1 MFNCSNIRSKLWRRE
16 SEQHQAGWEIDSKM
30 QLQRIYS
37 RTSCCSTDCTSWPA
51 NIQNWSSKYGRSTS
65 LVSRVYWTSDRP
77 VNVTDRPDRSRY
89 HSLYLVGRHRQAAGG
104 SRGEVITFWLIWLR
118 LHVVEEAEDERAV
131 LNVDLTTAVLGTEFL
146 LDVALVTKKLLVY
159 YVVNTGCP
167 IFLVRSVII
176 LQQKN

>member
-16 SEQHQAGWEIDSKM
+16 SEQHQAGWELDSNM

-37 RTSCCSTDCTSWPA
+37 RTSCCTSWPA

-65 LVSRVYWTSDRP
+65 LVSRVYRTSDRP
-77 VNVTDRPDRSRY
+77 VKVTDRPDDRSRY

-146 LDVALVTKKLLVY
+146 LDVALATKIWMVY
-159 YVVNTGCP
+159 NVFDTGCP
-167 IFLVRSVII
+167 ICRVRSAVI
-176 LQQKN
+176 LSA